1 MKWGKK
7 PKVRKKVEKGK
18 IAEHEIC
25 IELFGL
31 GTL

>member
-1 MKWGKK
+1 MKSRKK
-7 PKVRKKVEKGK
+7 PKLRKKVKKGK